1 MSLNRVM
8 IIGNLGR
15 DSEIRYTPS
24 GVPVVNFSLA
34 TDESYIDRD
43 GNRQEHVAWHRIV
56 TTGKLALTCRE
67 YLKKGRQ
74 AFVEGRIRYA
84 QWDDGSDGRKH
95 HRTEIIASRV
105 QFLGAPVA
113 DEQSRRTV
121 DASDQADATDPLH

>member
-1 MSLNRVM
+1 LSLNRVM
-8 IIGNLGR
+8 IIGNLVK
-15 DSEIRYTPS
+15 DPEIRYTPS
-24 GVPVVNFSLA
+24 GVPIVNFSLA

-84 QWDDGSDGRKH
+84 QWDDASNGRKH
-95 HRTEIIASRV
+95 HRTEIIAARV
-105 QFLGAPVA
+105 QFLGPQRDDDTSPVPPT
-113 DEQSRRTV
+113 QPGV
-121 DASDQADATDPLH
+121 DDATR